1 MYLDDPRFVVA
12 AARRMLHNEGFE
24 SGIAGQ
30 VSVRDGDDDA
40 FWTSPFGTFGET
52 LPSDVQ
58 KLDLDC
64 NLLSGGNMDVA
75 TSPAVGFHGEI
86 YRQRPDVNAVIHTE
100 TFWVMVFATTEKCID
115 PYHDA
120 AALHQDE
127 QRWFTPVPGYS
138 AIDRKLLAA
147 ALEDKSILFLK
158 NHGVVV
164 AAASIEAATTL
175 TMDVEMMARV
185 HLESKRAGGTPITD
199 MDHIAEVKAGARK
212 YRFTETWAAGMRRL
226 AHEDHELFRFVID
239 QELRAH
245 GYLGAKPSSEWR
257 LPQ

>member
-1 MYLDDPRFVVA
+1 VYLDDPRFVVA

-30 VSVRDGDDDA
+30 VSVRDGEDDA
-40 FWTSPFGTFGET
+40 FWTSPFGSFGET

-58 KLDLDC
+58 KLDFDC
-64 NLLSGGNMDVA
+64 NLIGGNTDVA

-100 TFWVMVFATTEKCID
+100 TFWVMVFATTGECID
-115 PYHDA
+115 LYHDA
-120 AALHQDE
+120 CSLLHDE
-127 QRWFTPVPGYS
+127 QRWFTPVPGFS
-138 AIDRKLLAA
+138 AIDGKLLAA

-164 AAASIEAATTL
+164 AGASMEAATTL

-185 HLESKRAGGTPITD
+185 HLEAKRAGGAPMTD
-199 MDHIAEVKAGARK
+199 MDHILQVKAGARK
-212 YRFTETWAAGMRRL
+212 YRFAETWAAGMRRL
-226 AHEDHELFRFVID
+226 AREDHELFRFVID
-239 QELRAH
+239 EELRSH

-257 LPQ
+257 DPQ